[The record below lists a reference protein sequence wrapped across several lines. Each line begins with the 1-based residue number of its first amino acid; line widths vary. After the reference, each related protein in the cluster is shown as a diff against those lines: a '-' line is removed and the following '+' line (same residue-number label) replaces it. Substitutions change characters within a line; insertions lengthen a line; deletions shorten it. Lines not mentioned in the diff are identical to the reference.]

1 MEFAF
6 NPLVVFGR
14 SLFAGFLMAMGGGGF
29 LVAPFMA
36 SILLFPMFFVVGTAL
51 VALMIPLMASVST
64 YL

>member
-1 MEFAF
+1 
-6 NPLVVFGR
+6 
-14 SLFAGFLMAMGGGGF
+14 MAMGGGGF